1 MVTAKRAAYVIGTL
15 GLLLNGTALVY
26 GAQRLGV
33 PWQFTVGVLAADVVL
48 FAPLA
53 VLLWRC
59 SRASTARH
67 HPKTG

>member
-1 MVTAKRAAYVIGTL
+1 MTIKHAAYIIGTL
-15 GLLLNGTALVY
+15 GLLLNGSALVY

-33 PWQFTVGVLAADVVL
+33 PWQLTVGVLAADVVL

-53 VLLWRC
+53 VLLWRR

-67 HPKTG
+67 QPKAG